1 MKKIILKPNGIS
13 RGIKWMAPS
22 FVSLLLAAGLSVSAQ
37 QTAPANDVTAPLHL
51 MKPDYP
57 TPYGAPAREDII
69 KVLDR
74 VYTYLDKATPA
85 KIINSK
91 TKDEITDFGKLT
103 NESVFAPGD
112 FRLTSYEWGVTYAG
126 MLNAG

>member
-1 MKKIILKPNGIS
+1 
-13 RGIKWMAPS
+13 
-22 FVSLLLAAGLSVSAQ
+22 
-37 QTAPANDVTAPLHL
+37 

-57 TPYGAPAREDII
+57 TPYGVPAREDIV

-85 KIINSK
+85 KMIDGK
-91 TKDEITDFGKLT
+91 TKDEITDLGKLT

-126 MLNAG
+126 MLNAGEATGDPRFSGIPTNG

>member
-1 MKKIILKPNGIS
+1 MKKRIKPQGIS
-13 RGIKWMAPS
+13 AGTKWMKAG
-22 FVSLLLAAGLSVSAQ
+22 FVLLLLGAGLSVSAQ
-37 QTAPANDVTAPLHL
+37 QTAPGNDVTAPLHL

-57 TPYGAPAREDII
+57 TPYGSPAREDII

-85 KIINSK
+85 KMINSK

-103 NESVFAPGD
+103 NESLLAHGD
-112 FRLTSYEWGVTYAG
+112 LSLTSYEGRVDYAG
-126 MLNAG
+126 ILNAG

>member
-1 MKKIILKPNGIS
+1 MKKIILKPHRIS
-13 RGIKWMAPS
+13 AGRKWMAAF
-22 FVSLLLAAGLSVSAQ
+22 FVSLLSSAALSVSAQ
-37 QTAPANDVTAPLHL
+37 QTAPGNDVTAPLHL

-57 TPYGAPAREDII
+57 TPYGVPAREDII

-85 KIINSK
+85 KMINSK

-112 FRLTSYEWGVTYAG
+112 FRLTSY
-126 MLNAG
+126 